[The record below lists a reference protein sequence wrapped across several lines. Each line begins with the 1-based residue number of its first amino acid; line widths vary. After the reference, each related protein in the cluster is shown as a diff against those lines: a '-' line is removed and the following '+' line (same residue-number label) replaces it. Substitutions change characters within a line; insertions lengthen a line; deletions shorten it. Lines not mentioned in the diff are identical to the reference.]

1 MRNSRVKW
9 AQWMRDINKDL
20 TDMSVC
26 ACRGSYWSRWSV
38 RARWTMQLMS
48 WWSYCR
54 VHCLIYHSSAQCV
67 AMNNWSATACI
78 SYRLVCLNAESLIKL
93 ATHTDTH
100 RHTHTDRQTD
110 CDTVDQFDMCQRV
123 FGISSLSEEK
133 WVWKFWWKTGTR
145 RKKERQ
151 LDRLTDRQ
159 TEKAIGWIGLSV

>member
-100 RHTHTDRQTD
+100 TQT
-110 CDTVDQFDMCQRV
+110 
-123 FGISSLSEEK
+123 
-133 WVWKFWWKTGTR
+133 
-145 RKKERQ
+145 
-151 LDRLTDRQ
+151 DRLTV
-159 TEKAIGWIGLSV
+159 ILLISLICVSVSLALAVCRRRNECESFDGKLEQEERKKDN